1 MFELQDYF
9 TLDDL
14 RLPPIRSSYVA
25 SVPVEVSNF
34 LSGPRYENKPFALP
48 KVDKGQ
54 QHVRQVPKTYT
65 TRKGALLLY
74 AEDFCLPGSPKPR
87 KKRHKVKKPTA
98 LKLRTMNDLRNHILD
113 YKNGVC
119 YINYLRSPFDGS
131 GPFCLLSGTSSCLSD
146 LYYLFYTS
154 KLHKVCPICLHSNL
168 LFSEKSCLQLTNSF
182 CHFDQ
187 A

>member
-1 MFELQDYF
+1 MKLNCFYNWNRIFLCFNNFCITVSDWFSIKCFFFFTIIIIIIIIKCYMFELQDYF

-14 RLPPIRSSYVA
+14 RLPPIKSSYLA
-25 SVPVEVSNF
+25 PVPVEVSNF

-74 AEDFCLPGSPKPR
+74 AEDLFLPGSPKPR
-87 KKRHKVKKPTA
+87 KKRRKVKKPTA

-119 YINYLRSPFDGS
+119 YNNHNY
-131 GPFCLLSGTSSCLSD
+131 
-146 LYYLFYTS
+146 
-154 KLHKVCPICLHSNL
+154 KLWQPCAL
-168 LFSEKSCLQLTNSF
+168 
-182 CHFDQ
+182 
-187 A
+187 